1 MAGSVAERLQL
12 MATIIN
18 RPNGSKAVQFVDP
31 QNVRRTV
38 SLGEMTRNAA
48 SRIALHVGELLKS
61 IRNGTLADDDTEA
74 WKASLPLKLRNRFA
88 EAGLM
93 PGKVPSMESFMPET
107 LGQFL
112 ESYIE
117 MRSDLKPASKTK
129 LQQTKNKLLA
139 FFGAER
145 PLKTITA
152 GDADA
157 WRIKLAE
164 SLADNSLRRHCGL
177 AKQFFTAAIR
187 RELIQK
193 NPFADLVCAVKRNT
207 ARYHFISVADS
218 AAILEHCPNDEWRLL
233 FALARYGGLRV
244 PSEVMALRWSDI
256 DWQRNRFTVH
266 SPKTEHHEGKESR
279 VVPIFP
285 ELRPYLNTAWDLTES
300 RQNEANQKPVEFVIS
315 KHRNSPPVL
324 RRQLERIIKAAGL
337 KQWPKLWQNLR
348 STRETELCETFPIH
362 VACEWIGNS
371 EAVAKQHY
379 LQVTEDHMT
388 RAAVSPVLN
397 VTSPGAAGEKT
408 GPAKDSKPVQRAAT
422 ALQTGRKP
430 TEIDRNGSLPPIP
443 LKPMK
448 NPGKHGKRADFPG
461 FINGSSGD
469 EEWALRDSNRFRQTW
484 INTGET

>member
-1 MAGSVAERLQL
+1 

-18 RPNGSKAVQFVDP
+18 RPNGTKAVQFVDP
-31 QNVRRTV
+31 LNVRRTV
-38 SLGEMTRNAA
+38 SLGEMTKNVA
-48 SRIALHVGELLKS
+48 SRIALHVEQLLEN
-61 IRNGTLADDDTEA
+61 IRNGRNTDDDTEV
-74 WKASLPLKLRNRFA
+74 WMASLPLKLRNRFA

-93 PGKVPSMESFMPET
+93 PGRVPSMESFMPEM

-117 MRSDLKPASKTK
+117 MRSDLKGSSRTK

-145 PLKTITA
+145 TLRSITS

-157 WRIKLAE
+157 WRIRLGETLAE
-164 SLADNSLRRHCGL
+164 NSLRRHCGL
-177 AKQFFTAAIR
+177 AKQYFNAAMR

-193 NPFADLVCAVKRNT
+193 NPFSDLVCAVKRNT
-207 ARYHFISVADS
+207 ARYHFQSRADS
-218 AAILEHCPNDEWRLL
+218 TAILDNCPGIEWRLL

-244 PSEVMALRWSDI
+244 PSEVMGLRWQDI
-256 DWQRNRFTVH
+256 DWERNRFTVH

-285 ELRPYLNTAWDLTES
+285 ELRPYLNAAWDEAERL
-300 RQNEANQKPVEFVIS
+300 QNEPDAKPVEFVIA
-315 KHRNSPPVL
+315 KHRNPPPVL

-362 VACEWIGNS
+362 VVCEWIGNS

-379 LQVTEDHMT
+379 LQVTEDHMARGADAGQT
-388 RAAVSPVLN
+388 LPPQAEGQPGTPPEQKLMLRAAN
-397 VTSPGAAGEKT
+397 
-408 GPAKDSKPVQRAAT
+408 

-430 TEIDRNGSLPPIP
+430 TEIDRNGSDAAQDSN
-443 LKPMK
+443 PMTK
-448 NPGKHGKRADFPG
+448 PGKLSKNAVFPG
-461 FINGSSGD
+461 FSDALSKG
-469 EEWALRDSNRFRQTW
+469 EKWALRDLNPRPPRCKRGALT
-484 INTGET
+484 N